1 MPLLPLAPEDSAFRI
16 LLCVADEKLAE
27 RVSGFLAKAG
37 FDVRL
42 ATNGEIA
49 LQAVAT
55 IEPHL
60 VLAPF
65 LAEEIDGLQLTKTL
79 RETTEIPVLLMGNGS
94 DENEIAALQAG
105 ADDFLAQ
112 PLKPPV
118 LLARLVAHLRRA
130 YRYGLPSEEEVD
142 IETPFWA
149 EDGEDFVAPVEEV
162 EDEGEKPLPRD
173 WARCDACDYQGPRV
187 SFETEDFFGN
197 PKAQCP
203 RCESTE
209 HIVFSLNL

>member
-16 LLCVADEKLAE
+16 LLCVADEKVAE

-37 FDVRL
+37 FDIRL
-42 ATNGEIA
+42 ATDGEIA
-49 LQAVAT
+49 VQAVAA

-60 VLAPF
+60 ILAPF
-65 LAEEIDGLQLTKTL
+65 FTEEIDGLQLTKTL
-79 RETTEIPVLLMGNGS
+79 RETNEIPVLLMGNAS
-94 DENEIAALQAG
+94 EENEIAALQAG
-105 ADDFLAQ
+105 ADDFLPQ

-118 LLARLVAHLRRA
+118 LLARLVAQLRRA
-130 YRYGLPSEEEVD
+130 YRYGLPSEAEVD

-149 EDGEDFVAPVEEV
+149 EDGQGFVAPVEE
-162 EDEGEKPLPRD
+162 ETDGEKPLPRD
-173 WARCDACDYQGPRV
+173 WARCDSCDYQGPRV